1 MTRLPR
7 NYWSTVQTR
16 ALRLEVATVLL
27 VLTTAGLAGWT
38 IWEASRPLPI
48 YYVPASG
55 APGFLYPDEV
65 PDALAA
71 DLAQEVVLLLYNITP
86 ATVTAAHQTVA
97 KYLHPSALVPF
108 QVQAEQERQRVMAET
123 LSAQLAIRDVQV
135 HREQTQR
142 HIVLTAMRRVY
153 VGKLPVRDEEVE
165 AAVTLLPVRPSA
177 LNPYGLVVTDLR
189 ITPRLTA
196 DTVARR

>member
-1 MTRLPR
+1 MTRLPLD
-7 NYWSTVQTR
+7 YWSTLQTK
-16 ALRLEVATVLL
+16 ALRLEAATLL
-27 VLTTAGLAGWT
+27 LACTTAALAGFTLWQ
-38 IWEASRPLPI
+38 ASRPLPI

-55 APGFLYPDEV
+55 APGFLSPGDV

-71 DLAQEVVLLLYNITP
+71 DLAQHLVLLLYNITP
-86 ATVTAAHQTVA
+86 ATVAAAHQLVE

-108 QVQAEQERQRVMAET
+108 QVQAAQERQRVVAET
-123 LSAQLAIRDVQV
+123 LSAQLAIRGVQV

-142 HIVLTAMRRVY
+142 HIVLSAVRRVY

-189 ITPRLTA
+189 LTPRLTA